1 MKLSLLE
8 RITLI
13 ILAICTVI
21 FIYGF
26 IVNQN
31 IMSLVFLLI
40 PIIYI
45 TRLVLTK
52 NRKSKKLS
60 GTFLKLKESISVIM
74 RSRVEEGKSLLII
87 CYL

>member
-1 MKLSLLE
+1 
-8 RITLI
+8 
-13 ILAICTVI
+13 ICTVI

>member
-13 ILAICTVI
+13 ILSICTVI

-40 PIIYI
+40 PLIYTTRIVIIKKI
-45 TRLVLTK
+45 TQFNYVLVLQ
-52 NRKSKKLS
+52 L
-60 GTFLKLKESISVIM
+60 
-74 RSRVEEGKSLLII
+74 
-87 CYL
+87 